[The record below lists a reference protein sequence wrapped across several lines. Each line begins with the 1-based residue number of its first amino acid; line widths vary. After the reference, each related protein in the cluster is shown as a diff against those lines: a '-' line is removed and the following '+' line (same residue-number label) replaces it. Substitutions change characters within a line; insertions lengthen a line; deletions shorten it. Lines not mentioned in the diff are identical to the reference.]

1 MYSGYSCSL
10 ICASMFWYDGF
21 VWLEEA
27 IGAVGTGAIGAT
39 IAIGDRPWAKAG
51 TGWAGG

>member
-1 MYSGYSCSL
+1 
-10 ICASMFWYDGF
+10 MFWNDEI

-39 IAIGDRPWAKAG
+39 IAIGALPWAKAG